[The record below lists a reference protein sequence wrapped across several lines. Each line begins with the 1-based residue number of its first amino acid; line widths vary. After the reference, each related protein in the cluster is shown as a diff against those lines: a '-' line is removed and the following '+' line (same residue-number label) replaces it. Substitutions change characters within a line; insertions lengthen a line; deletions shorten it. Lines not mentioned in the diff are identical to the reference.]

1 MLTQDAIRLGKHP
14 SCQKKPKTYTAL
26 DGFTGEIVTRPIPE
40 PDLSA
45 LKFKELREIATAK
58 GITVPFGT
66 KTPDLIKLLKGE

>member
-14 SCQKKPKTYTAL
+14 SCQKKPETHTVL

-45 LKFKELREIATAK
+45 LKFKELRKMANDR